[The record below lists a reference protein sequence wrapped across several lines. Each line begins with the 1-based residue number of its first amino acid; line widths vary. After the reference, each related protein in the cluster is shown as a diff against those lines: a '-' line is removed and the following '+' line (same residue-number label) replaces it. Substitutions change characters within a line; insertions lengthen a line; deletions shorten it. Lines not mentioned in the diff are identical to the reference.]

1 MANRFPFL
9 SSPKQLAKHLHS
21 RLPPITT
28 SSISFST
35 AYPHPQGHGD
45 EGGGVTGYV
54 ADAARQGTRKA
65 AEVVESVGETA
76 METVDTAWDATKKAT
91 QNIRETTTAEADT
104 NVVDT
109 AEYRCV
115 EDLTGQLGDGC
126 DKTEL

>member
-1 MANRFPFL
+1 M
-9 SSPKQLAKHLHS
+9 LH
-21 RLPPITT
+21 
-28 SSISFST
+28 F
-35 AYPHPQGHGD
+35 QGHGD
-45 EGGGVTGYV
+45 EGAGVTGYV

-65 AEVVESVGETA
+65 AEVVESVGETT